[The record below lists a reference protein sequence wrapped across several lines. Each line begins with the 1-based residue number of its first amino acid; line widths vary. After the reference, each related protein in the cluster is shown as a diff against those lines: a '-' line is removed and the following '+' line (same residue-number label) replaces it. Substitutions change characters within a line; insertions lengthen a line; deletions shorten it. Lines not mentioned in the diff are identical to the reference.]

1 MCQGPHNHRRD
12 MDHKSMR
19 EGRVTK
25 GTPAWWHEKGPRFR
39 QPPGAPTRQPTET
52 RPQQNWRCARPF
64 VVKQK
69 KGGVSTHTRSKTPSR
84 THTLPHTKNIFGGD
98 LLSHTPSGC
107 STISAKSLNYRVRN
121 ETGCTPLAIT
131 TEKTNHTHQ
140 PTHGAGMVKTNQT
153 THPQQV
159 VVSKPYS
166 EHEHTTIIYKPS
178 QQPPNTPTT
187 TRGGVFCV

>member
-1 MCQGPHNHRRD
+1 MGYRD
-12 MDHKSMR
+12 R
-19 EGRVTK
+19 TAAWGVI
-25 GTPAWWHEKGPRFR
+25 TP
-39 QPPGAPTRQPTET
+39 PTRTDTHTPG
-52 RPQQNWRCARPF
+52 
-64 VVKQK
+64 VKQK
-69 KGGVSTHTRSKTPSR
+69 KGGSEHTHKEQKPLAHVHTP
-84 THTLPHTKNIFGGD
+84 PKNIFGGD

-153 THPQQV
+153 THLKQDHTAPPV

-178 QQPPNTPTT
+178 QQPPNTPT
-187 TRGGVFCV
+187 RECFVYKPSAY